1 MGEIEETIKEIKE
14 KIEDLKKKSEIQKHL
29 EEIKERIEKLEIEP
43 GKRKGLDS
51 CFDIEKG
58 EVLWP
63 SFEGLE

>member
-1 MGEIEETIKEIKE
+1 MEEIEETIKEMRQR
-14 KIEDLKKKSEIQKHL
+14 IEELKKKAEIHKHL
-29 EEIKERIEKLEIEP
+29 EEIRQRIEKLENEP

>member
-1 MGEIEETIKEIKE
+1 MGEIEETIKEIRE
-14 KIEDLKKKSEIQKHL
+14 KIEVLEKKSEMQKHL
-29 EEIKERIEKLEIEP
+29 EGIKERIEKLENEP

>member
-1 MGEIEETIKEIKE
+1 VGEVEETIKEMRQR
-14 KIEDLKKKSEIQKHL
+14 IEDLKKKIEIHKHL
-29 EEIKERIEKLEIEP
+29 EEIRQRIEKLENEP

-51 CFDIEKG
+51 CYDIEKR

>member
-1 MGEIEETIKEIKE
+1 MGEIEEIIKEIRE
-14 KIEDLKKKSEIQKHL
+14 KIEDLKKRNERL
-29 EEIKERIEKLEIEP
+29 EEIKQRIEKLENEP

-63 SFEGLE
+63 SFEGWFEG